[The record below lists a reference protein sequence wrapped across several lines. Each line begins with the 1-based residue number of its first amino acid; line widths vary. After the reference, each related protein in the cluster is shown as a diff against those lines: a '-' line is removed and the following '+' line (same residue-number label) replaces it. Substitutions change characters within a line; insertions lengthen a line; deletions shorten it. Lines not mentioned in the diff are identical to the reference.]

1 MPASVDRPRDPRG
14 MRNPKRDITK
24 EGDTY
29 VSVQDNSSRIIN
41 LITGTSHYHDT
52 RYLRLDGEN
61 EMEGDLS
68 FTGGDRSIVAPPG
81 RDLDIRLGDD
91 AGSNYITFS
100 NASGSPLAYM
110 SSLGGWLVTAL
121 TCTGDLDVAQLNAQQ
136 VVYSPDDSGHLS
148 GSDEFRFNPD
158 SHLVTVPGLTV
169 SDLTAGR
176 VPYVGTGGR
185 LIDASGLTYAS
196 DTLTAPN
203 LAASGLTAT
212 RIPIITTGGKL
223 TDDAGLTYA
232 SGTLSLAGNL
242 SFTGADRTIS
252 SASGYNLNVKLG
264 DAAGGNKLSIQNSG
278 STEKAYV
285 DSYGYAQFSKL
296 GVGVAPASGYN
307 VYVMRN
313 NVVSSGT
320 HMGALIWEREWVN
333 GASNAWVHGLSA
345 TLDII
350 QNTSPASI
358 SQGRGLAFEV
368 NLNTPCTAE
377 YLYGIIGNVYGK
389 TSGNVTY
396 AYGSSVAVVQ
406 STSSSGTIS
415 NAFCYNAMSG
425 LMGGSGSITNAY
437 LYYARMLTGGS
448 GTVTNLYGLY
458 IDSSITAASTSYAIY
473 NASTA
478 PIYTAGDLQLASG
491 KVLKVGGVQVVGSQQ
506 SAIADVTVTGTAED
520 GTARSKI
527 NAILAALRAHGL
539 IAT

>member
-68 FTGGDRSIVAPPG
+68 FTGGDHSIIAPPG
-81 RDLDIRLGDD
+81 YDLDIRLGDD

-148 GSDEFRFNPD
+148 GSNEFKFDPV

-176 VPYVGTGGR
+176 VPYVGAGGR
-185 LIDASGLTYAS
+185 LIDAPGLTYAS

-223 TDDAGLTYA
+223 TDDASLTYA

-242 SFTGADRTIS
+242 SFTGAARTIS
-252 SASGYNLNVKLG
+252 AASGYDLNVKLG
-264 DAAGGNKLSIQNSG
+264 DAGGANKLSIQTSG
-278 STEKAYV
+278 GTTICEI
-285 DSYGYAQFSKL
+285 DSQGRMAL
-296 GVGVAPASGYN
+296 GVGVSVDSGINIYAHRINTVTGSEDRTTIKASQF
-307 VYVMRN
+307 
-313 NVVSSGT
+313 VSPSGST
-320 HMGALIWEREWVN
+320 TAYTRALHCFSMTT
-333 GASNAWVHGLSA
+333 GAS
-345 TLDII
+345 T
-350 QNTSPASI
+350 
-358 SQGRGLAFEV
+358 
-368 NLNTPCTAE
+368 
-377 YLYGIIGNVYGK
+377 GN
-389 TSGNVTY
+389 
-396 AYGSSVAVVQ
+396 
-406 STSSSGTIS
+406 
-415 NAFCYNAMSG
+415 MSG
-425 LMGGSGSITNAY
+425 LHSFKLELYHFGSGTVGGLYGQEHIVHGRGAGPVTTATGIYLQLLQSTGSTSASTWGNAYGIHSYIGTNAGAGKITNAY
-437 LYYARMLTGGS
+437 HYYLTGVAS
-448 GTVTNLYGLY
+448 GGAVTNVYGIFL
-458 IDSSITAASTSYAIY
+458 DSSFAVGTSANYAIY

-478 PIYTAGDLQLASG
+478 PIYTAGDIQLASG
-491 KVLKVGGVQVVGSQQ
+491 KVLKVNNIQVVGSQQ